1 MNVKEEIL
9 KLKKQNK
16 TYKEIAEALNV
27 PIGTFKSTCCRYRVY
42 TRDLLRRD

>member
-27 PIGTFKSTCCRYRVY
+27 PVGTVKSTCYRYWSNKRN
-42 TRDLLRRD
+42 R